1 MGAEDHAVRSLRLTA
16 LAAILLALAPRPAH
30 ADAFISP
37 FLGFHFGGDT
47 PDCASVTN
55 CQTKHTNFGV
65 AIGATGGILGFEE
78 DIAFAQDF
86 FPALPGD
93 ESSVLTLMSNL
104 MINVPAGPVRPYV
117 IGGFGLVRPHVKA
130 TLNPSA
136 VGGDT
141 NALGYDIGGGVNIFF
156 LKNVGIRGDIR
167 HIHTL
172 QDVSVL
178 HLGTLI
184 AGQKL
189 DFNRASV
196 GLTLKF

>member
-1 MGAEDHAVRSLRLTA
+1 VRSLRLTA
-16 LAAILLALAPRPAH
+16 FAAVVLVLSAAPAR
-30 ADAFISP
+30 ADGFITP
-37 FLGFHFGGDT
+37 FLGYHFGGDT
-47 PDCASVTN
+47 PDCATLTN
-55 CQTKHTNFGV
+55 CQAKHTNFGV
-65 AIGATGGILGFEE
+65 SIGAMGGVLGFEE

-104 MINVPAGPVRPYV
+104 MIGIPAGPVQPYV
-117 IGGFGLVRPHVKA
+117 LGGFGLVRPHVKA
-130 TLNPSA
+130 TVNPTA
-136 VGGDT
+136 IGGDT

-156 LKNVGIRGDIR
+156 LKNVGVRGDIR